1 MPKQPPQHG
10 GKRPGAGRPS
20 KPPDERRDQVFS
32 IKLTSNEKQLLA
44 DTDASQWAREVLLR
58 AAQRKR

>member
-1 MPKQPPQHG
+1 
-10 GKRPGAGRPS
+10 
-20 KPPDERRDQVFS
+20 VFS